1 MERPQYARVRGRQ
14 VDVASPNPRPL
25 PLDETDHR
33 SRLGIVD
40 DHRIEVV
47 PESGRIRFVHPPV
60 FGFQLRRQSDR
71 RTLERVVDRLR
82 RVVEPRGPGEDEP
95 GHVEAEIA
103 HQGDDAVEQ
112 FGDAAAV
119 GGGVHL
125 RDPLPPEFC
134 TEGEDLSVGRIADDG
149 PVVRDVLLRDRD
161 FFHSTNP
168 ALRKEPPLISCSV
181 GTRFATVK

>member
-1 MERPQYARVRGRQ
+1 HSPVCSFFVLSLPSTSTLFPYTTLFRSRGSEDLEVGLERPQYARVRGRQ

-60 FGFQLRRQSDR
+60 FGLQLRRQSDR

-82 RVVEPRGPGEDEP
+82 RVVEPR
-95 GHVEAEIA
+95 
-103 HQGDDAVEQ
+103 
-112 FGDAAAV
+112 
-119 GGGVHL
+119 
-125 RDPLPPEFC
+125 
-134 TEGEDLSVGRIADDG
+134 
-149 PVVRDVLLRDRD
+149 
-161 FFHSTNP
+161 
-168 ALRKEPPLISCSV
+168 
-181 GTRFATVK
+181 